1 MAMRVICIKAP
12 RALRGLLRLILRGKS
27 RKNDPTGV

>member
-12 RALRGLLRLILRGKS
+12 KGLRMLLRLFAKE
-27 RKNDPTGV
+27 KKQAK